1 MIVKFL
7 TFSPVN
13 TLGCVKSVKFLF
25 NNKERK
31 GEHSYQV
38 KTGTSLVNV
47 VLLHLYSDPDNN
59 FSSYVYFQDIFTFSR
74 LEFAGKLF
82 PSASPQ
88 NITVVSLPK
97 TTSILSVGLIV
108 LMRLSLKCS
117 LFYFFVTT
125 PSGRFYRGDELNC
138 TFLLYFF

>member
-31 GEHSYQV
+31 GEHGYQV

-59 FSSYVYFQDIFTFSR
+59 FGSCV
-74 LEFAGKLF
+74 
-82 PSASPQ
+82 
-88 NITVVSLPK
+88 
-97 TTSILSVGLIV
+97 
-108 LMRLSLKCS
+108 
-117 LFYFFVTT
+117 
-125 PSGRFYRGDELNC
+125 
-138 TFLLYFF
+138 